1 MRNSIRIG
9 GLLVALVMLLAAC
22 TGPGATPTPSAS
34 PSGTAVVTASPTGA
48 PSDTP
53 STEPSITPSPSPSPP
68 PGAVAGTLTIWA
80 DETRAPVFEAIGAAF
95 AASEFGVPVVVHQ
108 LGFGDI
114 RDYLILRGPNGEGP
128 DIIIGAHDWLGQL
141 VTAGVVEPLDLGDKL
156 ASFDEVAIDAMTYDG
171 TLYGMPYATE
181 AIALYYNKDLV
192 PEPPATW
199 DELKSTAL
207 ALQNDAASG
216 VVQGLCL
223 QQGDPYHTYPLL
235 TGFGGYIF
243 GRDPATNA
251 YNPQDVG
258 LDTEGGIAYA
268 NELDQLVKDGLLR
281 PDIDYGACLSQ
292 MTTEQSA
299 FWITGPW
306 ALGDFTTSG
315 INFGVAPIPT
325 MENTPA
331 PFVGV
336 QGMMVSS
343 FAPNKLIAQTF
354 LNEFMAADDAMGQLF
369 EVGQRPPAWLPTAA
383 TVTDENVI
391 AFTTSGADGNPM
403 PAIPEMSSVW
413 TSWTDAINLIF
424 RQEQEAEAAI
434 RDAATEIRET
444 IGE

>member
-1 MRNSIRIG
+1 
-9 GLLVALVMLLAAC
+9 
-22 TGPGATPTPSAS
+22 
-34 PSGTAVVTASPTGA
+34 VTASPTVA

-114 RDYLILRGPNGEGP
+114 RDNLILRGPAGEGP